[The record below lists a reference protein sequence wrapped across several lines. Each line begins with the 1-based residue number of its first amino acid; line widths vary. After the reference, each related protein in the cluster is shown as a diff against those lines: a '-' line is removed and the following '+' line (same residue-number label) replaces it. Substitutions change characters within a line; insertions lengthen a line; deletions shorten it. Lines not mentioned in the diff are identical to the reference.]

1 MNMIDTTH
9 RAMDADATSERGV
22 SAELRELSAKLSA
35 MSGLAEAQL
44 TAAIDALAA
53 RDTEL
58 AERVVAGDAA
68 IDDLET
74 DINARA
80 MGMLTRHAPVAA
92 DLREIVAALKISS
105 NIERIGDY
113 AANIAKRA
121 VIVNGYG
128 QVPAATGV
136 IELGHLVR
144 QYTQTVFD
152 AYVERNVAKAESV
165 WRGDAEIDAL
175 HTSVFQDLL
184 SDMLVEHDYVLPC
197 THLLFCI
204 KNLERIGD
212 HATNVA
218 ETIQFLVAG
227 TQLAER
233 RRDKNGRAQERASI
247 PLTTSMSADFH
258 TGEKP

>member
-1 MNMIDTTH
+1 MVMVDSIQRSPDLDG
-9 RAMDADATSERGV
+9 AGERGV
-22 SAELRELSAKLSA
+22 VAELRLMSAKLSV

-44 TAAIDALAA
+44 AAAIDALGA
-53 RDTEL
+53 RDTE
-58 AERVVAGDAA
+58 AAAAVVAKDLA
-68 IDDLET
+68 IDELET

-105 NIERIGDY
+105 NVERIGDY
-113 AANIAKRA
+113 AANVAKRA
-121 VIVNGYG
+121 VIVNNYPA
-128 QVPAATGV
+128 VPSITGV
-136 IELGHLVR
+136 IELGRLVR
-144 QYTQTVFD
+144 QYVQTVFD
-152 AYVERNVAKAESV
+152 DYDERNVAKADAV

-184 SDMLVEHDYVLPC
+184 SDMLVEHDHVLPC

-212 HATNVA
+212 HATNIA

-227 TQLAER
+227 KQLAER
-233 RRDKNGRAQERASI
+233 RPRSPRPADAFGPALDDPLSI
-247 PLTTSMSADFH
+247 PPR
-258 TGEKP
+258 TGDSS